1 MVFGVRSCFPV
12 VANWDLVGGFPVT
25 QRIERISAIQVWGRD
40 RVEGIEVTYILKPD
54 PFPQAP
60 HQLIHGLK
68 SGLAHP
74 AIPING
80 RTRGCFLYSLPQ
92 LIALSTDRQFLVGV
106 YGQRNTLNNIGS
118 INFVV
123 FEEDSGRV
131 EVKGRV
137 FKHLKWWFLGWL
149 DLRTYYSGPFGS
161 PPRPGTAYGTFG
173 PIVAFAGTE
182 ESACKWTPVLLQLLT

>member
-1 MVFGVRSCFPV
+1 MFEVRSCFPV

-25 QRIERISAIQVWGRD
+25 QGIQRISKVQVWGRD

-60 HQLIHGLK
+60 HVLIHGLK
-68 SGLAHP
+68 SGHAHP

-80 RTRGCFLYSLPQ
+80 RTRCRFLYSLPQ

-106 YGQRNTLNNIGS
+106 YGQRNALNNIGS

-131 EVKGRV
+131 EVKGRL
-137 FKHLKWWFLGWL
+137 FKHLKWWFLSWL
-149 DLRTYYSGPFGS
+149 DLRTDQGLSVHLLNPVQRTEHSG
-161 PPRPGTAYGTFG
+161 
-173 PIVAFAGTE
+173 
-182 ESACKWTPVLLQLLT
+182 L

>member
-1 MVFGVRSCFPV
+1 MSSEPLLSSISQTHSVGVNQQNFQSF
-12 VANWDLVGGFPVT
+12 NDLVRLGGFPVT
-25 QRIERISAIQVWGRD
+25 QGIQRISKVQVWGRD

-60 HQLIHGLK
+60 HVLIHGLK
-68 SGLAHP
+68 SGHAHP

-80 RTRGCFLYSLPQ
+80 RTRRCFLYSLPP

-106 YGQRNTLNNIGS
+106 YGQRNAANNIGS
-118 INFVV
+118 ISFVI

-131 EVKGRV
+131 EVQ
-137 FKHLKWWFLGWL
+137 
-149 DLRTYYSGPFGS
+149 GPFGS
-161 PPRPGTAYGTFG
+161 PPKPGTAYGTFG

-182 ESACKWTPVLLQLLT
+182 ESAFGLCALSMIKIDSHANSLL